1 MTASSAAIRLPELL
15 AEAHVL
21 ADVAGA
27 KILPQFRKALKVEN
41 KDRGTGFD
49 PVTAADTAAER
60 AMRQAIRKRFPDH
73 GITGEEYAAH
83 ASSSRYTW
91 VLDPIDGTRA
101 FMCGLPT
108 WGVLIGVLD
117 GETPIVGMMDQPYVG
132 DRFWAAGGKAQ
143 MRSAD
148 GRVRSIKTR
157 KCARLA
163 DAVLSA
169 TSMQIFSTR
178 TELASFNRLAEATR
192 LLRFG
197 ADCYAYC
204 MLAAGHI
211 DLVVE
216 AGLKDVDIVALIPI
230 IEAAGGVVTNWQGGS
245 AASGG
250 QVIASG
256 DPALHEAALAVLAG
270 R

>member
-1 MTASSAAIRLPELL
+1 MTAPSATVRPSELL
-15 AEAHVL
+15 TEAHLL
-21 ADVAGA
+21 ADAAGA
-27 KILPQFRKALKVEN
+27 KILPHFRKALKVEN
-41 KDRGTGFD
+41 KHKGSGFD
-49 PVTAADTAAER
+49 PVTIADMAAER

-73 GITGEEYAAH
+73 GITGEEYDVH
-83 ASSSRYTW
+83 ASASRYTW

-108 WGVLIGVLD
+108 WGTLIGLLD
-117 GETPIVGMMDQPYVG
+117 GDAPIVGMMDQPYVRE
-132 DRFWAAGGKAQ
+132 RFWAAGGKAQ
-143 MRSAD
+143 MRAAD
-148 GRVRSIKTR
+148 GRVRPIKTR

-169 TSMQIFSTR
+169 TSMEIFATKS
-178 TELASFNRLAEATR
+178 ELAAFNRIGEATR
-192 LLRFG
+192 MLRFG

-230 IEAAGGVVTNWQGGS
+230 IEAAGGVVTSWNGGS
-245 AASGG
+245 PAAGG
-250 QVIASG
+250 QVIACG
-256 DPALHEAALAVLAG
+256 DPALHKAALAVLAG